1 MPDAVPPQDAS
12 ASSELFVNP
21 ANPASGPQPS
31 GRVASAT
38 GAASPDP
45 AQALHDQLAHDFS
58 DPELFKAALTHAS
71 HADQRVDSNERMEF
85 LGDAILGMVVC
96 EHLYHEYPDLLEG
109 EMTKIKSCVVSRRT
123 CAIVAEELQLT
134 DAMRLGKGMAGRSKL
149 PSSIAAAAVE
159 SLVAALYLDAGLDA
173 AREFIVTHF
182 DPHIQ
187 AAAES
192 THQSN
197 YKSALQQFAQQYL
210 AELLEHPA
218 YVLVDE
224 KGPDHAKAFAVAV
237 EIAGHRFPLQW
248 ANAKKEAEQRAA
260 RAALEAIGM
269 AVSDPD
275 QPDEPPA
282 LLNGQAA
289 QHIAHQFLE
298 SLHKQV

>member
-1 MPDAVPPQDAS
+1 MKPPATSPEIQAPEPSPLSVPDDLSVGDETSPLSES
-12 ASSELFVNP
+12 AQS
-21 ANPASGPQPS
+21 
-31 GRVASAT
+31 
-38 GAASPDP
+38 
-45 AQALHDQLAHDFS
+45 LHEQLAHDFS
-58 DPELFKAALTHAS
+58 DHELFKSALTHAS

-96 EHLYHEYPDLLEG
+96 EHLYHAYPDLLEG

-123 CAIVAEELQLT
+123 CAVVAEKLQLT

-159 SLVAALYLDAGLDA
+159 SLVAALYLDGGLAA
-173 AREFIVTHF
+173 AREFIVKHF
-182 DPHIQ
+182 DPHIR
-187 AAAES
+187 AASES

-197 YKSALQQFAQQYL
+197 YKSALQQFAQQFL
-210 AELLEHPA
+210 AELPEHPN

-237 EIAGHRFPLQW
+237 EIAGRRFPVQW

-269 AVSDPD
+269 AVTDPD
-275 QPDEPPA
+275 TCDGHPT
-282 LLNGQAA
+282 LLHGQAA
-289 QHIAHQFLE
+289 REVAEHFLE
-298 SLHKQV
+298 SLQKQG